1 MTRERFYKAMQK
13 SRIFATQVGAFFL
26 FLALVF
32 SVSIFGIAT
41 KASGEG
47 NTNSA
52 KDFSAIVDKDKT
64 YVKPSSSISSS
75 GYAGTM
81 YFALLHDP
89 EKMA

>member
-13 SRIFATQVGAFFL
+13 SRIFATRVGAFFL

-47 NTNSA
+47 NST
-52 KDFSAIVDKDKT
+52 KDLSAIVDKDKT
-64 YVKPSSSISSS
+64 YVDKRSSISSS

-89 EKMA
+89 EKTA